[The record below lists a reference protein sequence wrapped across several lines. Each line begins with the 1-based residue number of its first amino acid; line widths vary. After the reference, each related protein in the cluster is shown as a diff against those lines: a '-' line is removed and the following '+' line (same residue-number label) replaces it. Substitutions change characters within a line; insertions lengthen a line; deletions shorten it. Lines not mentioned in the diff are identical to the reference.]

1 MTNQMWSRPL
11 SRRELLRLAGVG
23 GLAVVAAACTGGD
36 TPKPTT
42 APTTA
47 GGSAPTG
54 SIAALQQGAAKEL
67 SLLTG
72 LGDNPADAIQT
83 GKSSYIFDLSSGPTT
98 LLQGGTPQVFLA
110 KDATSKALGPFGMTW
125 SLFTGYEKTGDQSPQ
140 SPIPGIYWGE
150 IEIPSPGTW
159 IVAAV
164 AVDKGQQG
172 VGIGHAVVQDDV
184 TAAVGSKAVSATTPV
199 ATTPEEIAKI
209 CTRTP
214 VDDMHSIS
222 LDKALKNGKPTVV
235 SFATPKFCSSRLCG
249 PVVDEQLLV
258 FQKVGAE
265 KANFI
270 HVEEFPEQDVS
281 KPAPAFLAWGF
292 ESEPWVIVID
302 GEGTIRARFLG
313 PATADMIEAALNP
326 LLA

>member
-1 MTNQMWSRPL
+1 MELFL
-11 SRRELLRLAGVG
+11 SR
-23 GLAVVAAACTGGD
+23 
-36 TPKPTT
+36 
-42 APTTA
+42 
-47 GGSAPTG
+47 S
-54 SIAALQQGAAKEL
+54 
-67 SLLTG
+67 
-72 LGDNPADAIQT
+72 
-83 GKSSYIFDLSSGPTT
+83 
-98 LLQGGTPQVFLA
+98 
-110 KDATSKALGPFGMTW
+110 
-125 SLFTGYEKTGDQSPQ
+125 
-140 SPIPGIYWGE
+140 
-150 IEIPSPGTW
+150 
-159 IVAAV
+159 
-164 AVDKGQQG
+164 
-172 VGIGHAVVQDDV
+172 
-184 TAAVGSKAVSATTPV
+184 
-199 ATTPEEIAKI
+199 
-209 CTRTP
+209 TRTP
-214 VDDMHSIS
+214 VDDMHFIS